1 MTSEVGIRDLKNH
14 LSEYIEDVERGE
26 LLTVTRRGKPVA
38 RIMPAEDKTGLEQL
52 IAEGKVRWSG
62 RKPKLPKPIK
72 LQGSGKSLSDYVIE
86 GRR

>member
-1 MTSEVGIRDLKNH
+1 MASEVGIRDLKNH

-26 LLTVTRRGKPVA
+26 LLTVTRRGKPVV
-38 RIMPAEDKTGLEQL
+38 RIMPAESKTGLEQL
-52 IAEGKVRWSG
+52 IAEGKAHWSG